1 GRLRKGARELRNWWD
16 RSGSPRAD
24 NRDDRRRSR
33 ARWAPARPPR
43 DSRRRPAAAGP
54 NFIESA
60 EPEMP
65 LLKRETEVFPQD
77 LFDLPSD
84 VFPWWVAHTRSRR
97 EKAVARHLEQNGVPF
112 YLPQRER
119 RVRRGGRTLTSYLPL
134 FGGYVFFRGLSRE
147 RLEALRSQFLVG
159 VLAVEAQ
166 ELLTGELARLRS
178 LQGLGA
184 SLALGAPLTPG

>member
-1 GRLRKGARELRNWWD
+1 
-16 RSGSPRAD
+16 
-24 NRDDRRRSR
+24 
-33 ARWAPARPPR
+33 
-43 DSRRRPAAAGP
+43 
-54 NFIESA
+54 
-60 EPEMP
+60 MP

-184 SLALGAPLTPG
+184 SLALGAPLTPGEAVKITDGPFRGYRGIVISEKGRQRLVVSVTMLARAVFVEFEKGIVTPVEARQAQGTA